1 MIIGIPK
8 EILAGEKRVSA
19 TPETVK
25 KMISDGHEVL
35 VEKNAGEGSYYHDEA
50 YRLAGAS
57 IIDNPQEVFHRS
69 DVVLKVKE
77 PQYNK
82 NLAMHEV
89 DMMRKGQTLIT
100 FLHPA
105 SPANHQMIKNLA
117 KKGITALTL
126 DGVPRIS
133 RAQSMDALSSMSSCA
148 GYKGMLMAANSI
160 PKFMPMVGS
169 AVGMIR
175 PATVIIVGTGVAGLR
190 ALATA
195 KGLGAVVYST
205 DVRPEANKQA
215 ASLGARVIDLEIPEE
230 VAISKDGVYAK
241 YLPEK
246 WLKHEIEK
254 IKEIVKSADIVFL
267 TALVFGK
274 KAPILIDEE
283 LVKQMKP
290 GAYIVDVSIDQ
301 GGNCALTEAGKI
313 IVKHNVTIDGTK
325 NIPGMIPTSSTW
337 LFANNVYNLF
347 KYIVKEGKI
356 SLDLNDEIINSILV
370 CQNGEIL
377 HQGTLEA
384 MKE

>member
-133 RAQSMDALSSMSSCA
+133 RAQSMDAL
-148 GYKGMLMAANSI
+148 
-160 PKFMPMVGS
+160 
-169 AVGMIR
+169 
-175 PATVIIVGTGVAGLR
+175 
-190 ALATA
+190 
-195 KGLGAVVYST
+195 
-205 DVRPEANKQA
+205 
-215 ASLGARVIDLEIPEE
+215 
-230 VAISKDGVYAK
+230 
-241 YLPEK
+241 
-246 WLKHEIEK
+246 
-254 IKEIVKSADIVFL
+254 
-267 TALVFGK
+267 
-274 KAPILIDEE
+274 
-283 LVKQMKP
+283 
-290 GAYIVDVSIDQ
+290 
-301 GGNCALTEAGKI
+301 
-313 IVKHNVTIDGTK
+313 
-325 NIPGMIPTSSTW
+325 
-337 LFANNVYNLF
+337 
-347 KYIVKEGKI
+347 
-356 SLDLNDEIINSILV
+356 
-370 CQNGEIL
+370 
-377 HQGTLEA
+377 
-384 MKE
+384 